1 MAEQKK
7 KMLSNIRL
15 FQFFEQLGTLIS
27 AGTRIDAALD
37 IMKDDADNAAL
48 KPLIEDIMQQV
59 RGGRHLT
66 EAVKDTGVF
75 PDYAVQLLA
84 IGEET
89 GKLEEVCGALA
100 RYYEEED
107 DLRQSIRSA
116 VSYPVIM
123 IVMMFA
129 VVAVLVYKVL
139 PIFAQV
145 FEQLGASVSGVTK
158 MLMNVSEAM
167 SRYYLVFSLL
177 MLMAVLL
184 FFWFYCTDSGQKKF
198 RDLMA
203 VFPPTRDF
211 SESLALTRFAGGLR
225 LTQSAGLDPF
235 TSLDMTAKLVD
246 NENIRKKILACKER
260 LEQKE
265 SFSEAVKKE
274 GLFNPFYAGM
284 ISVFAK
290 AGKIDEAMDFIAEH
304 YKQDTDRRISRALAA
319 IEPTMVVI
327 LSLIV
332 GLILLSVMLPLMG
345 IMANIG

>member
-1 MAEQKK
+1 
-7 KMLSNIRL
+7 
-15 FQFFEQLGTLIS
+15 
-27 AGTRIDAALD
+27 
-37 IMKDDADNAAL
+37 
-48 KPLIEDIMQQV
+48 
-59 RGGRHLT
+59 
-66 EAVKDTGVF
+66 
-75 PDYAVQLLA
+75 
-84 IGEET
+84 
-89 GKLEEVCGALA
+89 
-100 RYYEEED
+100 
-107 DLRQSIRSA
+107 
-116 VSYPVIM
+116 
-123 IVMMFA
+123 
-129 VVAVLVYKVL
+129 
-139 PIFAQV
+139 
-145 FEQLGASVSGVTK
+145 
-158 MLMNVSEAM
+158 MLMAVSEAM

>member
-1 MAEQKK
+1 
-7 KMLSNIRL
+7 
-15 FQFFEQLGTLIS
+15 
-27 AGTRIDAALD
+27 
-37 IMKDDADNAAL
+37 
-48 KPLIEDIMQQV
+48 
-59 RGGRHLT
+59 
-66 EAVKDTGVF
+66 
-75 PDYAVQLLA
+75 
-84 IGEET
+84 
-89 GKLEEVCGALA
+89 
-100 RYYEEED
+100 
-107 DLRQSIRSA
+107 
-116 VSYPVIM
+116 
-123 IVMMFA
+123 
-129 VVAVLVYKVL
+129 
-139 PIFAQV
+139 
-145 FEQLGASVSGVTK
+145 
-158 MLMNVSEAM
+158 
-167 SRYYLVFSLL
+167 
-177 MLMAVLL
+177 
-184 FFWFYCTDSGQKKF
+184 
-198 RDLMA
+198 MA